1 MLQVRNIYKNYM
13 ANNSKHVSNQF
24 LYCIILSLLAI
35 LTLYTIYKFTFSLF
49 PPNTGIFVVS
59 TVIFYMNV
67 HVRKIALGINFTEY
81 QIILQMYFLVQI
93 IFRAV
98 CIYHDFKQ
106 IVLPFTILLWGHRG
120 LVVTYNNDYS
130 FTNEVGAVLC
140 NQSLSPLNL

>member
-1 MLQVRNIYKNYM
+1 M
-13 ANNSKHVSNQF
+13 
-24 LYCIILSLLAI
+24 
-35 LTLYTIYKFTFSLF
+35 FSLF

-106 IVLPFTILLWGHRG
+106 IVLPFTIFLFNMILNRLYYHLRYCYGDT
-120 LVVTYNNDYS
+120 VV
-130 FTNEVGAVLC
+130 
-140 NQSLSPLNL
+140 

>member
-1 MLQVRNIYKNYM
+1 MLQVRNIFKNYM

-35 LTLYTIYKFTFSLF
+35 LTLYTIHIFSLF

-98 CIYHDFKQ
+98 CI
-106 IVLPFTILLWGHRG
+106 
-120 LVVTYNNDYS
+120 
-130 FTNEVGAVLC
+130 
-140 NQSLSPLNL
+140 